1 MARAPASAKSGRG
14 GGARLPHLLR
24 GPLASTARRSRAP
37 PVPRRGRRRKPR
49 AGRRGAARCRRN
61 LATGALGIAP
71 PRCALRVD
79 RGALSRRAR
88 RRACIAPDLSRV
100 RACARRV
107 LEALVRHLRLAQRFC
122 RAGGG
127 PDRPLRGDRRPLGG
141 AGRWRSVALT
151 VTISRRTR
159 RTAMDG
165 WTSAAPIGRS
175 RTAEFMASVYR
186 WMAFGLA
193 LTGIVAWAVTNTPGL
208 LSAFYRIEDG
218 RLVGVTG
225 LFWGVGIA
233 ELALVWIFAS
243 VVQRASLGAAVGMFL
258 AYCALSGVTFSV
270 YLLAYT
276 ATSIASTLF
285 ITGGAFFGLSV
296 YGTVTKR
303 NLEGWRSFLFI
314 VLIEIILASLVNLFL
329 RSNGLE
335 FVMSCAGVVIFA
347 GLTAYDTQKLHALG
361 EQGEERHALIGALS
375 LYLDF
380 VNLFLFLLRFM
391 GRRRE

>member
-1 MARAPASAKSGRG
+1 
-14 GGARLPHLLR
+14 
-24 GPLASTARRSRAP
+24 
-37 PVPRRGRRRKPR
+37 
-49 AGRRGAARCRRN
+49 
-61 LATGALGIAP
+61 
-71 PRCALRVD
+71 
-79 RGALSRRAR
+79 
-88 RRACIAPDLSRV
+88 
-100 RACARRV
+100 
-107 LEALVRHLRLAQRFC
+107 
-122 RAGGG
+122 
-127 PDRPLRGDRRPLGG
+127 
-141 AGRWRSVALT
+141 
-151 VTISRRTR
+151 
-159 RTAMDG
+159 MDG
-165 WTSAAPIGRS
+165 WSSAAPIGRT

-193 LTGIVAWAVTNTPGL
+193 LTGIVAWAVTNTPSL

-218 RLVGVTG
+218 HLVGVTG
-225 LFWGVGIA
+225 LFWAVGIA
-233 ELALVWIFAS
+233 ELVLVWMFAS

-303 NLEGWRSFLFI
+303 NLDAWRSFLFI
-314 VLIEIILASLVNLFL
+314 GLIGVILASIVNLFL
-329 RSNGLE
+329 RSNAVE

-347 GLTAYDTQKLHALG
+347 GLTAYDTQKIRALG
-361 EQGEERHALIGALS
+361 EQGEERHALVGALA

>member
-1 MARAPASAKSGRG
+1 
-14 GGARLPHLLR
+14 
-24 GPLASTARRSRAP
+24 
-37 PVPRRGRRRKPR
+37 
-49 AGRRGAARCRRN
+49 
-61 LATGALGIAP
+61 
-71 PRCALRVD
+71 
-79 RGALSRRAR
+79 
-88 RRACIAPDLSRV
+88 
-100 RACARRV
+100 
-107 LEALVRHLRLAQRFC
+107 
-122 RAGGG
+122 
-127 PDRPLRGDRRPLGG
+127 
-141 AGRWRSVALT
+141 
-151 VTISRRTR
+151 
-159 RTAMDG
+159 MDG
-165 WTSAAPIGRS
+165 WSSAAPIGRT

-193 LTGIVAWAVTNTPGL
+193 LTGIVAWAVTNTPSL

-218 RLVGVTG
+218 HLVGVTG
-225 LFWGVGIA
+225 LFWAVGIA
-233 ELALVWIFAS
+233 ELVLVWMFAS

-303 NLEGWRSFLFI
+303 NLDAWRSFLFI
-314 VLIEIILASLVNLFL
+314 GLIGVILASIVNLFL
-329 RSNGLE
+329 RSNAVE

-347 GLTAYDTQKLHALG
+347 GLTAYDTQKLRALG
-361 EQGEERHALIGALS
+361 EQGEERHALVGALA